1 MTASEILGL
10 IALACAGWFVWDSL
24 RVREIANAQM
34 RSACE
39 REGWLFLDDTVAMR
53 SLWIVRNAEG
63 RASLRRVYGF
73 EYSDT
78 GHNRRKGSITML
90 GSRVSSLDIESHS
103 IPEGQTLH

>member
-1 MTASEILGL
+1 LTASEILWL

-53 SLWIVRNAEG
+53 SLWFVRNSEG
-63 RASLRRVYGF
+63 RACWRRVYGF

-78 GHNRRKGSITML
+78 GHNRRKGSITMV
-90 GSRVSSLDIESHS
+90 GSQVSSLEIESHS
-103 IPEGQTLH
+103 VSEGPALH